1 MAQDWEILQNYLETS
16 ALKKSA
22 GELRQILER
31 LMRSGFELQS
41 DTIKSHHKARSD
53 TGVKTEPQAESDSQ
67 GPGNHGAKNIDEIK
81 GNLDRYRKLLQ
92 KTQNSAQNQEKE
104 SYIREDY
111 QKFLEEK
118 QERKPLH
125 VLRKILVP
133 DVSFL
138 KLKTSKSKV
147 YFVMRIKK

>member
-1 MAQDWEILQNYLETS
+1 M
-16 ALKKSA
+16 KKSA
-22 GELRQILER
+22 GEVKQILER

-53 TGVKTEPQAESDSQ
+53 TGVKTPESQAKDDSQ
-67 GPGNHGAKNIDEIK
+67 TPPSHGPKNIDEIK

-92 KTQNSAQNQEKE
+92 KTQNNVQQQEKE
-104 SYIREDY
+104 SFIREDY

-118 QERKPLH
+118 EERKPLH
-125 VLRKILVP
+125 VLRRILVP

-147 YFVMRIKK
+147 YIVIGVG